1 MSERSEGK
9 IFSRVKMAIALG
21 TLDKFTVESY
31 SMEYIVPQETIDEF
45 QKFDEL
51 MASRQK
57 RHGCQ
62 WVPLFKEGQRSVKV
76 HLVLEGP
83 SATKMTVM
91 EGTRI
96 IDRGMGLHFVQQ
108 NARYFDC
115 SEPEIDIKP
124 GDWLIAPHHGLRL
137 FAKSI
142 VWQTREG

>member
-1 MSERSEGK
+1 ME
-9 IFSRVKMAIALG
+9 VALG
-21 TLDKFTVESY
+21 TLANFTVESF
-31 SMEYIVPQETIDEF
+31 SMEYALPQASIDEF

-76 HLVLEGP
+76 HIVLEGP

-91 EGTRI
+91 DGTRI
-96 IDRGMGLHFVQQ
+96 IDRGVGLQFVQQ
-108 NARYFDC
+108 NSRYFYC
-115 SEPEIDIKP
+115 SDPDIDIKP

-142 VWQTREG
+142 VWQTKECNP

>member
-1 MSERSEGK
+1 MED
-9 IFSRVKMAIALG
+9 AIG
-21 TLDKFTVESY
+21 TLDKLTVESF
-31 SMEYIVPQETIDEF
+31 SMEYVVPQETIDEF

-51 MASRQK
+51 MASKQK

-96 IDRGMGLHFVQQ
+96 IDRGMGLQFVQQ
-108 NARYFDC
+108 NSRYF
-115 SEPEIDIKP
+115 
-124 GDWLIAPHHGLRL
+124 
-137 FAKSI
+137 
-142 VWQTREG
+142 